1 MTKKYILSL
10 LFLIIASVVFA
21 QQQISVKICKGGK
34 ADIIEQIDSITFPN
48 TTQHITCID
57 LGLSVKWG
65 SCNIGAETP
74 EAYGNYYAWG
84 EVSTKEN
91 YSWNG
96 YKYYEPISKKI
107 TKYNAS
113 DKMTILEANDD
124 VATILLGNKWR
135 IPTSAE
141 MEELVKK
148 CTWKWFEDEKSGYCG
163 YWITGPNG
171 NRIFLPAAGC
181 INGNEPYAA

>member
-21 QQQISVKICKGGK
+21 QQQISVKIWKGGK

-48 TTQHITCID
+48 SMQHITCID

-91 YSWNG
+91 YNWNG

-107 TKYNAS
+107 TNI
-113 DKMTILEANDD
+113 ML
-124 VATILLGNKWR
+124 
-135 IPTSAE
+135 PT
-141 MEELVKK
+141 K
-148 CTWKWFEDEKSGYCG
+148 
-163 YWITGPNG
+163 
-171 NRIFLPAAGC
+171 
-181 INGNEPYAA
+181 

>member
-21 QQQISVKICKGGK
+21 QQQISVKIWKGGK

-84 EVSTKEN
+84 EVIFENVMNFLSNPIETKKETYEAPISVDNNRVWVILAIILSAISSAGITYWLTKEK
-91 YSWNG
+91 G
-96 YKYYEPISKKI
+96 K
-107 TKYNAS
+107 
-113 DKMTILEANDD
+113 
-124 VATILLGNKWR
+124 
-135 IPTSAE
+135 
-141 MEELVKK
+141 
-148 CTWKWFEDEKSGYCG
+148 
-163 YWITGPNG
+163 
-171 NRIFLPAAGC
+171 
-181 INGNEPYAA
+181 

>member
-1 MTKKYILSL
+1 MTRKYILSL

-21 QQQISVKICKGGK
+21 QQQISVKIWKGGK

-84 EVSTKEN
+84 EVNTKEN
-91 YSWNG
+91 YNWNG

-124 VATILLGNKWR
+124 VATILLGSMGVESR
-135 IPTSAE
+135 IWH
-141 MEELVKK
+141 K
-148 CTWKWFEDEKSGYCG
+148 
-163 YWITGPNG
+163 IH
-171 NRIFLPAAGC
+171 I
-181 INGNEPYAA
+181 

>member
-21 QQQISVKICKGGK
+21 QQQISVKIWKGGK

-48 TTQHITCID
+48 STQHITCID

-96 YKYYEPISKKI
+96 YKY
-107 TKYNAS
+107 
-113 DKMTILEANDD
+113 
-124 VATILLGNKWR
+124 
-135 IPTSAE
+135 
-141 MEELVKK
+141 
-148 CTWKWFEDEKSGYCG
+148 
-163 YWITGPNG
+163 
-171 NRIFLPAAGC
+171 
-181 INGNEPYAA
+181 

>member
-21 QQQISVKICKGGK
+21 QQQISVKIWKGGK

-74 EAYGNYYAWG
+74 EAYGNYYACEKLVQKRTIVG
-84 EVSTKEN
+84 TN
-91 YSWNG
+91 IN
-96 YKYYEPISKKI
+96 I
-107 TKYNAS
+107 TNQYLRRLQNI
-113 DKMTILEANDD
+113 ML
-124 VATILLGNKWR
+124 
-135 IPTSAE
+135 PT
-141 MEELVKK
+141 
-148 CTWKWFEDEKSGYCG
+148 
-163 YWITGPNG
+163 
-171 NRIFLPAAGC
+171 R
-181 INGNEPYAA
+181 

>member
-21 QQQISVKICKGGK
+21 QQQISVKIWKGGK

-74 EAYGNYYAWG
+74 EAYGNY
-84 EVSTKEN
+84 
-91 YSWNG
+91 
-96 YKYYEPISKKI
+96 
-107 TKYNAS
+107 
-113 DKMTILEANDD
+113 
-124 VATILLGNKWR
+124 
-135 IPTSAE
+135 
-141 MEELVKK
+141 
-148 CTWKWFEDEKSGYCG
+148 
-163 YWITGPNG
+163 
-171 NRIFLPAAGC
+171 
-181 INGNEPYAA
+181 